1 MSQACTR
8 FAEPRTPRDHLV
20 LPLALQC
27 VSFSAGRDLR
37 QSLPPHF
44 AKEYTNSS
52 SDLHLVPRAE
62 ASQPPSRATQ
72 SGGEPAFGVE
82 KLRCVS
88 WGGQAMLCLAVSIP
102 SPRLPL
108 TFHLGLCEHL
118 CARKCQVHRK
128 QAPDAPC
135 SHCSLS
141 GRFSAP
147 TIPCSG
153 LEQQSRGRS
162 WFLFIHRDGRKEGE
176 PGSMCTGIRID
187 WGLVINLFR
196 P

>member
-1 MSQACTR
+1 M
-8 FAEPRTPRDHLV
+8 
-20 LPLALQC
+20 C
-27 VSFSAGRDLR
+27 V
-37 QSLPPHF
+37 
-44 AKEYTNSS
+44 
-52 SDLHLVPRAE
+52 
-62 ASQPPSRATQ
+62 
-72 SGGEPAFGVE
+72 
-82 KLRCVS
+82 
-88 WGGQAMLCLAVSIP
+88 WGGVAWAMLCLAVNIP

-141 GRFSAP
+141 LSGRFSEP

-162 WFLFIHRDGRKEGE
+162 WFLFIHRDGREEGE

>member
-20 LPLALQC
+20 LPPFALHC
-27 VSFSAGRDLR
+27 VSFSAGRDRR

-44 AKEYTNSS
+44 TKEYTNSR
-52 SDLHLVPRAE
+52 SDLHLAPRAE
-62 ASQPPSRATQ
+62 DSQPPSRAPQ
-72 SGGEPAFGVE
+72 SCGERAFGVE
-82 KLRCVS
+82 KLRCV
-88 WGGQAMLCLAVSIP
+88 WGGGAVAWAMLCLAVSIP

-118 CARKCQVHRK
+118 YARKCQVHRK

-141 GRFSAP
+141 QGGFLHP
-147 TIPCSG
+147 
-153 LEQQSRGRS
+153 QS
-162 WFLFIHRDGRKEGE
+162 
-176 PGSMCTGIRID
+176 PA
-187 WGLVINLFR
+187 LV
-196 P
+196 